1 MLTDPRL
8 LYVIQRFA
16 HSARPDCF
24 FIVLMYLELLYFF
37 IFSLLTRSYCF
48 FVFVCLRFGFVVMC
62 LVVYT
67 VSWMFGTFGLCVLSW
82 LLFLLEGYG
91 SLLFWLFE
99 LVCWIVCIV
108 LSICVALDLG
118 LDCSD
123 ALVFIV
129 RIRFLNV
136 WIVLTVY
143 IAS

>member
-1 MLTDPRL
+1 MLVCVLLFILFLGCLGRL
-8 LYVIQRFA
+8 GCVCCL
-16 HSARPDCF
+16 DCYLCWR
-24 FIVLMYLELLYFF
+24 VLVL
-37 IFSLLTRSYCF
+37 YCF
-48 FVFVCLRFGFVVMC
+48 DCLNHIVCG
-62 LVVYT
+62 
-67 VSWMFGTFGLCVLSW
+67 
-82 LLFLLEGYG
+82 
-91 SLLFWLFE
+91 
-99 LVCWIVCIV
+99 IVCIV

>member
-1 MLTDPRL
+1 M
-8 LYVIQRFA
+8 
-16 HSARPDCF
+16 
-24 FIVLMYLELLYFF
+24 
-37 IFSLLTRSYCF
+37 
-48 FVFVCLRFGFVVMC
+48 
-62 LVVYT
+62 
-67 VSWMFGTFGLCVLSW
+67 
-82 LLFLLEGYG
+82 
-91 SLLFWLFE
+91 FE
-99 LVCWIVCIV
+99 LVCGIVCIV